1 MAEPSQDHPGFGW
14 IMENFGALM
23 RDYPSHWIVADRK
36 GFVMA
41 SADQQELLGALR
53 DRVPSELAIVYMDL
67 SIMRASPPNP
77 RNLPPRASGGGPCR
91 LAQARSSGRERFAAH
106 RMPTCRSNWSDP
118 RGSSVPCEARSST
131 PVHRTR
137 CSER

>member
-77 RNLPPRASGGGPCR
+77 RNLPPRASGGGGGAVFER
-91 LAQARSSGRERFAAH
+91 EVAGRA
-106 RMPTCRSNWSDP
+106 
-118 RGSSVPCEARSST
+118 G
-131 PVHRTR
+131 
-137 CSER
+137 